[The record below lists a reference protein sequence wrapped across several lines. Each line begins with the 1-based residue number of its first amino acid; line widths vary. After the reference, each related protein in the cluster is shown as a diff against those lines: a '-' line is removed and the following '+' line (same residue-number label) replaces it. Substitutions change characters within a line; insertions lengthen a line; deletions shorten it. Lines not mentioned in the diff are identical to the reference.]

1 MTGVCDYIYDIIK
14 WEARNLILYLSMKK
28 VCLFLICRQISK
40 NISQLISRKS
50 KKLWHLNF
58 LQFPNKIKGSTIVIL
73 PNRLVQSGLHLIWTT
88 FSLNNLQTLL
98 RQKCLCLS
106 IFINKKR
113 MTDWIHCLIGSS
125 WSLPG
130 GLSLLQLCGPTRP
143 VLLSRVDV
151 FPLLL
156 PKLLESS
163 ASVWSALQPQ
173 APDEEFQEHQCF
185 SSSNAVYSPV
195 RYDWQKWCYF

>member
-1 MTGVCDYIYDIIK
+1 MCDYIYDTYYQK
-14 WEARNLILYLSMKK
+14 WGNKSYPLFEYEKSLSLSYIQTGK
-28 VCLFLICRQISK
+28 QK
-40 NISQLISRKS
+40 NSQLISKKS
-50 KKLWHLNF
+50 KRLWHFNF
-58 LQFPNKIKGSTIVIL
+58 LQFPNKVKGSTIVIL
-73 PNRLVQSGLHLIWTT
+73 PNRLVQSGLHLIWAT

-98 RQKCLCLS
+98 RQECLCLS

-113 MTDWIHCLIGSS
+113 MTDGIHCLIGSS

-143 VLLSRVDV
+143 LLLSRVDV

-156 PKLLESS
+156 PKLLEST
-163 ASVWSALQPQ
+163 ASVWSSLQPQ

-195 RYDWQKWCYF
+195 RYDRQKWSYF